1 MEPEETKSITELENA
16 RNLAL
21 QKYGRNVYNFALLES
36 WLKVLVSH
44 AEISGHMSEIP
55 DVLSRQKESVYKKTM
70 GQILN
75 QYIEKIDPNIV
86 SAYKEPVLIKEPYF
100 SHKFSLEIGESE
112 FQDKKLIL
120 EAISKDRNDL
130 IHHFHER
137 FNFDSIQNC
146 QNAVKFLDLQREEC
160 LPYFDDIRNQLITY
174 AECLKITAEF
184 MSSEEFL
191 KAVITDI

>member
-1 MEPEETKSITELENA
+1 MSI
-16 RNLAL
+16 
-21 QKYGRNVYNFALLES
+21 S
-36 WLKVLVSH
+36 
-44 AEISGHMSEIP
+44 
-55 DVLSRQKESVYKKTM
+55 
-70 GQILN
+70 
-75 QYIEKIDPNIV
+75 
-86 SAYKEPVLIKEPYF
+86 KEPILIREPYI
-100 SHKFSLEIGESE
+100 SLKFSFEIGEAE

-146 QNAVKFLDLQREEC
+146 QNAVVFLDLQREEC

-174 AECLKITAEF
+174 AECLKISAEF

-191 KAVITDI
+191 KAVITDN

>member
-1 MEPEETKSITELENA
+1 MEPEEIKSITELEDA

-44 AEISGHMSEIP
+44 GEISGHISEIP
-55 DVLSRQKESVYKKTM
+55 EVLNRQTESVYNKTM
-70 GQILN
+70 GQVLK

-86 SAYKEPVLIKEPYF
+86 SICKEPILIKKPYI
-100 SHKFSLEIGESE
+100 SHKFSLEIGEAE

-137 FNFDSIQNC
+137 FKFNSIQNC

-160 LPYFDDIRNQLITY
+160 LPYFDDIRNQITIY
-174 AECLKITAEF
+174 AECLKISAEF

-191 KAVITDI
+191 KAVITDN